1 MALHNSY
8 WVKGGTVSFFILMV
22 PVVLGL
28 FITLFSDF
36 GRGILL
42 FLAPDVYWISVSHDA
57 NPLSMLD
64 WSQFILGAIVIR
76 VLPGAFIGAIYGEY
90 FASEG
95 NKHTLNEFG
104 IKSSKGKRK

>member
-1 MALHNSY
+1 
-8 WVKGGTVSFFILMV
+8 
-22 PVVLGL
+22 
-28 FITLFSDF
+28 
-36 GRGILL
+36 
-42 FLAPDVYWISVSHDA
+42 
-57 NPLSMLD
+57 MLD